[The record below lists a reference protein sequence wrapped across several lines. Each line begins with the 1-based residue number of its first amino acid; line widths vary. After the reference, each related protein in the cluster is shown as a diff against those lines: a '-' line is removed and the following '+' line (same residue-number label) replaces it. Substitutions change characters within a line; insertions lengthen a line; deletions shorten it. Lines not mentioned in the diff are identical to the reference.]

1 MTGGINHGNT
11 GGPKKDKISSWVYS
25 QSDDPP
31 DPPPV
36 VETVIDMPPAA
47 ATAADAANAHSL
59 SSDEE
64 ARRAV
69 RRRARRRAKYGD
81 MPDEEIDE
89 LPSRRQ
95 SRVKSSSGSGD
106 YERDRGMRSHGSRG
120 APPSSG
126 AKKSSWFKK
135 LTTF

>member
-1 MTGGINHGNT
+1 MTGGLNHGNT

-31 DPPPV
+31 DPPPF
-36 VETVIDMPPAA
+36 VETVVDMAPA
-47 ATAADAANAHSL
+47 DQVNAHSL

-81 MPDEEIDE
+81 MPDEEIEE
-89 LPSRRQ
+89 LRSRRQ

-106 YERDRGMRSHGSRG
+106 YERERGMRSNGSRHG

-126 AKKSSWFKK
+126 AKKPSWFKK
-135 LTTF
+135 IF